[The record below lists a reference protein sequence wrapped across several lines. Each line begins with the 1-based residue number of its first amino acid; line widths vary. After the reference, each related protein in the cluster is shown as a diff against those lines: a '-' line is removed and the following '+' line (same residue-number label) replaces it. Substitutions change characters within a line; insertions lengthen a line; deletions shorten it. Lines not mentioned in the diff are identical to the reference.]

1 MIVYIG
7 CMPSASLSLT
17 PVAGSVAEPLV
28 GSVAGALAHSDGG
41 SFGLPGGAVACC
53 GPSATGTISEEQA
66 EAAAALLKAVADP
79 TRLRLLSLIRN
90 SAACEACVCDLAEA
104 VSLSQPTVSHHLR
117 KLVAAGILERE
128 ARGTWAWY
136 RIIPDQLESI
146 AAILR

>member
-90 SAACEACVCDLAEA
+90 SAACEACVC
-104 VSLSQPTVSHHLR
+104 
-117 KLVAAGILERE
+117 ERE